1 MGNFERDFRNL
12 IRSTKFICYNIQKP
26 FFLPSNY
33 DNSDDQ
39 KNETPENKL
48 NRIINGLDCRRKTNY
63 NRIIMKSPCY
73 NETDANNKKEDNN
86 NNNNTNNNDNNNNNN
101 TNNNDNNNNN
111 NNNTNN

>member
-1 MGNFERDFRNL
+1 MGNKNGTNIINFERDFRNL

-48 NRIINGLDCRRKTNY
+48 NRIINEFDSNKNQDNVLILILLIMMVLKKKMDWIVEEKQ
-63 NRIIMKSPCY
+63 III
-73 NETDANNKKEDNN
+73 ELL
-86 NNNNTNNNDNNNNNN
+86 
-101 TNNNDNNNNN
+101 
-111 NNNTNN
+111 